1 MPKVVEAL
9 SEGAPRGR
17 ARAFH
22 ALRSRDFRLL
32 WGGQTVSL
40 IGNAAFF
47 VAIGWRTQELTGS
60 ARSLAVVLMLYSAA
74 MLATLLIGGA
84 LADRYERRTLMIV
97 SDLSRLVVVGAL
109 AAVDASGHLSLPLL
123 LGFAVAVGLGDG
135 FFHPAFGGIVPLVVE
150 RPLLASAN
158 ALIGISR
165 SGSFVVGPALAA
177 AIYGVAGSAT
187 VFAIDAA
194 SFAVSAGLLWLA
206 RPRASAREPG
216 EGTVR
221 EIVAGIRYVAGVPW
235 LWVTIGLAAFILMIA
250 MAPYQALL
258 PKLVEQRFDRGV
270 GAYGLLFSLQAVGI
284 VVGTLVFGQTN
295 PRRHRVV
302 ITYTAFAL
310 NDFCVIG
317 MALTGMYAI
326 AATLV
331 VVRGFFIGYGMGIW
345 ETVLME
351 LVPESML
358 SRVISLDFFGSLGLT
373 PLGYALTAAVS
384 DLFTPSQILVA
395 GFAASAALWLAPLSV
410 RRVREAA

>member
-1 MPKVVEAL
+1 VEAL
-9 SEGAPRGR
+9 SEAPSGGR

-32 WGGQTVSL
+32 WSGQTVSL

-47 VAIGWRTQELTGS
+47 VAIGWRTQALTGS
-60 ARSLAVVLMLYSAA
+60 SRSLALVLMLYSLA

-97 SDLSRLVVVGAL
+97 SDLSRLVVVAAL
-109 AAVDASGHLSLPLL
+109 AIVDASGHLSLALL
-123 LGFAVAVGLGDG
+123 LAFAVAVGLGDG

-150 RPLLASAN
+150 QPLLASAN

-165 SGSFVVGPALAA
+165 NGSFVVGPALAA
-177 AIYGVAGSAT
+177 GIYGGAGSAT

-206 RPRASAREPG
+206 RPRRSEKEPG

-235 LWVTIGLAAFILMIA
+235 LWVTIGLAAFVLMIA
-250 MAPYQALL
+250 MAPYQSLL
-258 PKLVEQRFDRGV
+258 PKLVEDHFDRGV
-270 GAYGLLFSLQAVGI
+270 GAYGVLFSLQALGMVL
-284 VVGTLVFGQTN
+284 GTIVFGQTN

-302 ITYTAFAL
+302 VTYVAFAL
-310 NDFCVIG
+310 NDLCVIG
-317 MALTGMYAI
+317 MALTGMYAL
-326 AATLV
+326 AAALV
-331 VVRGFFIGYGMGIW
+331 GVRGIFIGYGIGIW

-373 PLGYALTAAVS
+373 PVGYALTAVVS
-384 DLFTPSQILVA
+384 DLFSPSQILVV
-395 GFAASAALWLAPLSV
+395 GFAASAVLWLAPLGV
-410 RRVREAA
+410 ARVREAA

>member
-1 MPKVVEAL
+1 
-9 SEGAPRGR
+9 
-17 ARAFH
+17 
-22 ALRSRDFRLL
+22 
-32 WGGQTVSL
+32 
-40 IGNAAFF
+40 
-47 VAIGWRTQELTGS
+47 
-60 ARSLAVVLMLYSAA
+60 MLYSLA

-97 SDLSRLVVVGAL
+97 SDLSRLAVVAAL
-109 AAVDASGHLSLPLL
+109 AVVDASGHLNLTLL

-150 RPLLASAN
+150 RPLLPSAN

-177 AIYGVAGSAT
+177 GIYGFAGSAT
-187 VFAIDAA
+187 VFGIDAA
-194 SFAVSAGLLWLA
+194 SFAVSAFLLWLA
-206 RPRASAREPG
+206 RPRASQREAG

-235 LWVTIGLAAFILMIA
+235 LWVTIGLASFVLMIA
-250 MAPYQALL
+250 MAPYQSLL
-258 PKLVEQRFDRGV
+258 PELVEQNFDRGV
-270 GAYGLLFSLQAVGI
+270 GSYGLLFSLQAAGMVL
-284 VVGTLVFGQTN
+284 GTLVFGQTN

-302 ITYTAFAL
+302 LTYVAWAL

-317 MALTGMYAI
+317 MALAGMYSV
-326 AATLV
+326 AAVLV
-331 VVRGFFIGYGMGIW
+331 VVRGFFIGYGIGIW

-373 PLGYALTAAVS
+373 PVGYALVAAVS
-384 DLFTPSQILVA
+384 PLFTPSQILVT
-395 GFAASAALWLAPLSV
+395 GFAFSAVLWLAPLAVS
-410 RRVREAA
+410 RVREAA